1 MSSMTF
7 EGAARIVGTG
17 LGPAT
22 EAVALTRRQIEQGT
36 VDHIA
41 YQRARLAQ
49 QGFMLGAINWVG
61 DFVTLFFVRG
71 DAC

>member
-7 EGAARIVGTG
+7 EGAARISGTG
-17 LGPAT
+17 LAPAT
-22 EAVALTRRQIEQGT
+22 EAVALTRRQIEQGAI
-36 VDHIA
+36 DLIA

-49 QGFMLGAINWVG
+49 QGFRLGSVNWVG

-71 DAC
+71 DA